1 MSELIEVQ
9 KEGRFNVLYNEVE
22 FMADYKDYQITGMA
36 ECDVQLDEMEDYLLG
51 IRDSYQLD
59 GVTFWDIKIIDEM
72 SEEISLSKELE
83 KEWKQ
88 DVENYFDK
96 LTQEL

>member
-1 MSELIEVQ
+1 MSTLIEVQ
-9 KEGRFNVLYNEVE
+9 KKGRFNVLYNEVE
-22 FMADYKDYQITGMA
+22 FIADYENYQISGTI
-36 ECDVQLDEMEDYLLG
+36 ECDIELDEMEDYLLG

-72 SEEISLSKELE
+72 SVEISLSKELE

-88 DVENYFDK
+88 DVENYFDN